1 MKINVDLN
9 VSGGM
14 LRSSLIEVVNAIDIK
29 KQYRFRLK
37 EIDHTAGEFDEDSV
51 TLVLPYPISTNRY
64 WRTFTPKGS
73 KRAHTV
79 LSQEAKD
86 YKKAVE
92 NIAHAAGIRSPINGR
107 VGVQYVLV
115 PKRPLD
121 WAKRAKK
128 DPEGWGDTVQC
139 IDLDNSVKVLMDA
152 LNGVVIDDDKWARKI
167 IIERGEPEDV
177 AKLVVTVFK
186 IEKQQ
191 SPQQTFGI

>member
-1 MKINVDLN
+1 MK
-9 VSGGM
+9 
-14 LRSSLIEVVNAIDIK
+14 
-29 KQYRFRLK
+29 
-37 EIDHTAGEFDEDSV
+37 DSV

-92 NIAHAAGIRSPINGR
+92 NIALAAGIGSPIGGR

-121 WAKRAKK
+121 WQKRAKK

-139 IDLDNSVKVLMDA
+139 IDLDNAMKVIIDS
-152 LNGVVIDDDKWARKI
+152 LNGIAFEDDKWVRTIEANRRK
-167 IIERGEPEDV
+167 D
-177 AKLVVTVFK
+177 
-186 IEKQQ
+186 
-191 SPQQTFGI
+191 